1 VRKRASVKSVNERV
15 KKREAKFWNDFD
27 NDDSMANDLL
37 DVAVFLMGEYERLVD
52 DLIIYQT
59 KG

>member
-1 VRKRASVKSVNERV
+1 MENICKRFEKVKTRDV
-15 KKREAKFWNDFD
+15 KFWNDFD
-27 NDDSMANDLL
+27 NDDSMTNDLL
-37 DVAVFLMGEYERLVD
+37 DVAVFLMGEYERLIE